1 MTYYNENNLYAAQW
15 LRNLIAG
22 GAISKGDVD
31 ERSIDDV
38 QPSDLQG
45 YTRCHFFAGI
55 GGWDL
60 ALQWA
65 GWPGERPVWTGSCP
79 CQPFSSAGKRQ
90 GATDERH
97 LWPAFQQLIAQRRP
111 ATIFG
116 EQVAS
121 NLGREWMSAV
131 RYDLESLGYACGAA
145 DLPAASVGSPHI
157 RQRLWWV
164 ADAQSNEQRC
174 PTERGMEPEPWN
186 SGKDGGVG
194 NAEGDDEQRPR
205 EPGPGDGRQ
214 GKAGGSGAESGMGN
228 TSNSE
233 HVKRSEYSLRG
244 SSQSEVRQSS
254 SRCGMDGR
262 RMGQDLSKLDGG
274 EGVRRGSD
282 GHWQD
287 VEYLPCADGKAR
299 PTKPGIYPL
308 ADGVPE
314 TMEQL
319 RAYGNA
325 IVPQVAAAFI
335 TAYIGTE

>member
-38 QPSDLQG
+38 RPSDLQG

-65 GWPGERPVWTGSCP
+65 GWPDERPVWTGSCP
-79 CQPFSSAGKRQ
+79 CQPFSSAGKRK

-116 EQVAS
+116 EQIAS

-131 RYDLESLGYACGAA
+131 RVDLESLGYACGAA
-145 DLPAASVGSPHI
+145 DLPAASVGAPHI

-164 ADAQSNEQRC
+164 ADADRGKCGRARETQGRQTQQQPERC
-174 PTERGMEPEPWN
+174 REVERLGH
-186 SGKDGGVG
+186 
-194 NAEGDDEQRPR
+194 AEGDDEQRPR
-205 EPGPGDGRQ
+205 EPGPSDGRQ
-214 GKAGGSGAESGMGN
+214 GEDRGPSAGDSG
-228 TSNSE
+228 
-233 HVKRSEYSLRG
+233 V
-244 SSQSEVRQSS
+244 
-254 SRCGMDGR
+254 D
-262 RMGQDLSKLDGG
+262 D
-274 EGVRRGSD
+274 
-282 GHWQD
+282 
-287 VEYLPCADGKAR
+287 ADGTRSMAERKR
-299 PTKPGIYPL
+299 NRHDKG
-308 ADGVPE
+308 
-314 TMEQL
+314 
-319 RAYGNA
+319 
-325 IVPQVAAAFI
+325 
-335 TAYIGTE
+335 

>member
-1 MTYYNENNLYAAQW
+1 MTYYNENNIYAAQW

-38 QPSDLQG
+38 RPSDLQG

-65 GWPGERPVWTGSCP
+65 GWPHERPVWTGSCP
-79 CQPFSSAGKRQ
+79 CQPLSSAGKRK

-145 DLPAASVGSPHI
+145 DLPAASVGAPHI

-164 ADAQSNEQRC
+164 ADANGRRPRAVGKISKTEVESRTPSGLTNNGSSNR
-174 PTERGMEPEPWN
+174 M
-186 SGKDGGVG
+186 G

-205 EPGPGDGRQ
+205 EPIPSDGRQ
-214 GKAGGSGAESGMGN
+214 GEAGGSGAGDNACGVDNANNTQSRPETQRKESGQKYAGP
-228 TSNSE
+228 SS
-233 HVKRSEYSLRG
+233 YS
-244 SSQSEVRQSS
+244 S
-254 SRCGMDGR
+254 
-262 RMGQDLSKLDGG
+262 
-274 EGVRRGSD
+274 
-282 GHWQD
+282 WQD
-287 VEYLPCADGKAR
+287 VEYIPCADGKSR
-299 PTKPGIYPL
+299 PTEPGIHPL
-308 ADGVPE
+308 ADGFPGRVGR
-314 TMEQL
+314 L
-319 RAYGNA
+319 RAFGNA